1 MWPFQLFRVN
11 ISTIRPFTQTSARGQ
26 FEYKESKQFK
36 NKLDQISV
44 AIFYLVVYI
53 VKKYFW
59 NQFSLEHTW
68 ISQIKFPLV
77 HIDVENV

>member
-53 VKKYFW
+53 VKK
-59 NQFSLEHTW
+59 
-68 ISQIKFPLV
+68 
-77 HIDVENV
+77 